1 MDPET
6 LNPILFYGGFFVLLG
21 LSVYFFS
28 YKPKKKQ
35 QEQQKKT
42 LESIKKGDHVVTI
55 GGIFATV
62 EGVTEDYFLIK
73 VESGA
78 LLKVAKFAIAGKGTE
93 ASAESRK

>member
-6 LNPILFYGGFFVLLG
+6 IKSILFYAGFFVLLG
-21 LSVYFFS
+21 LSMYFLS
-28 YKPKKKQ
+28 YRPKKKQ

-42 LESIKKGDHVVTI
+42 LESIKKGDHVMTI

-62 EGVTEDYFLIK
+62 DSVNEDNFVIK

-78 LLKVAKFAIAGKGTE
+78 LLRVAKFAIAGKGTE